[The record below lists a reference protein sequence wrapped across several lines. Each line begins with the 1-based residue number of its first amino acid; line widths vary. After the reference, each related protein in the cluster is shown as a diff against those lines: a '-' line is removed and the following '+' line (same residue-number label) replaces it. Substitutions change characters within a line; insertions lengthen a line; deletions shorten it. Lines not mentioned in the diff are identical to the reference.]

1 MMDAQQNFQSLSQQ
15 RRAKSAVRLVDDD
28 PSVLKALSVFLTFDG
43 WTVRTYDDA
52 NAFLSK
58 DDLQTPGCLVL
69 DVRMPQMSGIELQNE
84 MHRRGIRLPIIFL
97 SAHGD
102 IEMAVEAVQRGARTF
117 LTKPPKPEKLLAEI
131 EKATLADWSR
141 RQTENYAESLD
152 AQWRE
157 LTPAEKQV
165 AMMVGKGLSNAM
177 IAETLG
183 VGERTV
189 RAQRAAIYG
198 KLDIENAVEL
208 ADFLHERQEAKQTL
222 GLESGE

>member
-1 MMDAQQNFQSLSQQ
+1 MPFFPKTTCR
-15 RRAKSAVRLVDDD
+15 RRAVS
-28 PSVLKALSVFLTFDG
+28 
-43 WTVRTYDDA
+43 
-52 NAFLSK
+52 
-58 DDLQTPGCLVL
+58 C
-69 DVRMPQMSGIELQNE
+69 
-84 MHRRGIRLPIIFL
+84 
-97 SAHGD
+97 D